1 MTIRKAVQW
10 GAVYAAWLLSCALGM
25 ATLLLSRQA
34 VWILLDLRDT
44 DRLVFGVVDRFYLL
58 IATIALIA
66 FIVFAEHY
74 LRQGLLR
81 DRLRER
87 TARIL
92 GVGLLVV
99 LGFHGFTKAVVA
111 LPPLRIEWVL
121 LAVKCGGGAGL
132 VVYSSRLRRAR
143 RAKRAG
149 RSSSANNL
157 C

>member
-1 MTIRKAVQW
+1 MTLRRAVEW
-10 GAVYAAWLLSCALGM
+10 GGVYAAWLLSCALGI

-34 VWILLDLRDT
+34 VWILLDLRAT
-44 DRLVFGVVDRFYLL
+44 DQLVSTVVDRFFLL
-58 IATIALIA
+58 FATIGLIA

-81 DRLRER
+81 GRLRER
-87 TARIL
+87 VARIL

-121 LAVKCGGGAGL
+121 LAVEGGGGAGL
-132 VVYSSRLRRAR
+132 VVYSNRLRRAR

-149 RSSSANNL
+149 RSSSANNS